1 MEFDETVVAEAAE
14 YLLAAFHRSKTTG
27 LRWETVDLLDISS
40 EFDNFIRKISIKVR
54 SLAQIVEY
62 GKLHGDQ
69 VGVFTPTTCRPQDL
83 LIFDDT
89 SVVVEASQ
97 QGSTNELALMSSI
110 EDPSLSEL
118 STKGPEL
125 CFPPPNSN
133 PTPNTQLEDND
144 TYPPTGNT
152 NQRPEEDEQNKMGT
166 ASVKEARQLGSD
178 PRSSKTQKRRQSS
191 ITPAQHSLRARRK
204 PAVTARLA
212 RSVQYCSE
220 FGDLF

>member
-1 MEFDETVVAEAAE
+1 MDLDETVVAEAAE
-14 YLLAAFHRSKTTG
+14 YLLAAFHRPKPTG

-40 EFDNFIRKISIKVR
+40 EFDNFIRKISIKIR

-89 SVVVEASQ
+89 SAVVEASQ
-97 QGSTNELALMSSI
+97 QGSTNELASMSSI
-110 EDPSLSEL
+110 EDPSLPEL
-118 STKGPEL
+118 STQGPEL

-144 TYPPTGNT
+144 AEG
-152 NQRPEEDEQNKMGT
+152 Q
-166 ASVKEARQLGSD
+166 
-178 PRSSKTQKRRQSS
+178 QKRR
-191 ITPAQHSLRARRK
+191 
-204 PAVTARLA
+204 V
-212 RSVQYCSE
+212 
-220 FGDLF
+220 GDGWGF